1 MDRGMRCP
9 VCGHV
14 LPPAASA
21 GVAGAGSPHPFCS
34 PRCRAIDLGRWLTE
48 SYRIP
53 GPSVQEEAEGLPDL
67 EGLSA
72 EQKAAL
78 AEEDP
83 C

>member
-1 MDRGMRCP
+1 MLWIVHMRCP

-14 LPPAASA
+14 LATSAA
-21 GVAGAGSPHPFCS
+21 GGAVPPFCS
-34 PRCRAIDLGRWLTE
+34 ARCRAIDLGRWLTE

-53 GPSVQEEAEGLPDL
+53 GPSVQEEAEGLADL
-67 EGLSA
+67 TDRMATSSV
-72 EQKAAL
+72 L

>member
-1 MDRGMRCP
+1 MRCP

-14 LPPAASA
+14 LPSQTSDGTSTEA
-21 GVAGAGSPHPFCS
+21 GGGAVPPFCS

-53 GPSVQEEAEGLPDL
+53 GPSVQEETEGLADL
-67 EGLSA
+67 TDRM
-72 EQKAAL
+72 AL